1 MSFGNFGDGFCM
13 DAYRRATYQMPF
25 EVTINCIGGKW
36 KPYILCHLLA
46 EAIVSGGSV
55 RFGELQRLIPTI
67 TKRMLTLHL
76 RELERD
82 GLIKRV
88 VFNELPLRV
97 EYSITEHGKSVYKLL
112 MTMIEWGKIHL
123 SKLEEQ
129 RFQAVGVSEVAM
141 EVRS

>member
-1 MSFGNFGDGFCM
+1 MSFKNFGDGFCM

-25 EVTINCIGGKW
+25 EETIKCIGGKW

-46 EAIVSGGSV
+46 ESIVTGGSV

-82 GLIKRV
+82 GLIQRV
-88 VFNELPLRV
+88 VFDELPFRV
-97 EYSITEHGKSVYKLL
+97 EYLITEHGKSVYKLL
-112 MTMIEWGKIHL
+112 MTMIEWGKVHL
-123 SKLEEQ
+123 DFLEQQGRE
-129 RFQAVGVSEVAM
+129 RALL
-141 EVRS
+141 